1 MAHAL
6 VVDNNKESVTEICR
20 VFSGNDF
27 SVETV
32 DDPAD
37 ARDAISR
44 QMPEVVLVNLN
55 GRDQRNEREAI
66 FEFLSDA
73 NLGNVIEIYLMS
85 GSPSYKLAAEG
96 MRAGSSDIFEYPKDL
111 ERLDLTLKEFQ
122 EEMSCEHDPEQQ
134 PHKSGRGLL
143 RGNSAPMRRLYRLI
157 RKVAA
162 SDVTV
167 FLAGESGTGK
177 ELIAKTIHELG
188 PRKQCPFVA
197 VNCGAISPELAESEI
212 FGHVKGS
219 FTGASKSHK
228 GYFQQAEGGTLFLD
242 EITEMSPE
250 LQVKMLRVLESESYR
265 PVGAEKDLNADV
277 RILASTN
284 REPEQAVAEKK
295 LREDLYYRL
304 AQFPIR
310 VPSLR
315 ERGEDVVSL
324 AKHFLKKEND
334 ASGQE
339 KVFGDEVLEILRL
352 HHWPGN
358 VRELKNLVSRAHLIA
373 GTEITVDDLPANLL
387 SGEAEGSQ
395 FMRLSVGQSLEDME
409 RRMIFA
415 TLEHYDGD
423 KKEAAEVLGIS
434 LKTLYNRL
442 KKYNLE

>member
-6 VVDNNKESVTEICR
+6 VVDKDKESVTRISR

-27 SVETV
+27 SVDAV
-32 DDPAD
+32 GDPAE
-37 ARDAISR
+37 ARDAILR
-44 QMPEVVLVNLN
+44 KMPEVVLVNLN
-55 GRDQRNEREAI
+55 GRDQAGDREAI

-96 MRAGSSDIFEYPKDL
+96 MRAGSSDIFEYPRDL
-111 ERLDLTLKEFQ
+111 ERLDLTLKEFRD
-122 EEMSCEHDPEQQ
+122 EMACDSDPEQH

-157 RKVAA
+157 RKVSA

-177 ELIAKTIHELG
+177 EVIAKTIHELG
-188 PRKQCPFVA
+188 NRNHCPFVA
-197 VNCGAISPELAESEI
+197 VNCGAISPDLAESEI
-212 FGHVKGS
+212 FGHVKGA

-228 GYFQQAEGGTLFLD
+228 GYFEQAEGGTLFLD
-242 EITEMSPE
+242 EITEMTPE

-265 PVGAEKDLNADV
+265 PVGAEKDLTADV

-284 REPEQAVAEKK
+284 RDPEQAVAEKK

-315 ERGEDVVSL
+315 ERGEDVVLL
-324 AKHFLKKEND
+324 AKHFLGKENE

-339 KVFGDEVLEILRL
+339 KAFNDEVLEILRL

-373 GTEITVDDLPANLL
+373 GTEITVDDLPSNLL
-387 SGEAEGSQ
+387 SGEAEGNQ

-423 KKEAAEVLGIS
+423 KKQAAEVLGIS